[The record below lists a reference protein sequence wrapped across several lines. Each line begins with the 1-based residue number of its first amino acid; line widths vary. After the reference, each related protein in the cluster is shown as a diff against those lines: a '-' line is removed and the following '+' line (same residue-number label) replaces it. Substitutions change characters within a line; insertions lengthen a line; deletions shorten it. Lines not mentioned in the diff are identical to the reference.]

1 MTSNLAL
8 KRIRYL
14 ATVFLTIGTT
24 AAVAATGWQES
35 TAPGPAGM
43 SFAAATSTSMDGRI
57 STDATPSYPA
67 SQAGVRKAA
76 AEGPDA
82 LRRYVQRTRMIHN
95 YYYWDFAK
103 QQ

>member
-1 MTSNLAL
+1 MTSNLVL

-14 ATVFLTIGTT
+14 AIAFLTVATT
-24 AAVAATGWQES
+24 VAVAAIAGQES
-35 TAPGPAGM
+35 ATSVPAAM
-43 SFAAATSTSMDGRI
+43 SLAAATPTPVDGRI
-57 STDATPSYPA
+57 ATDATQNYPA
-67 SQAGVRKAA
+67 SQARVRKAA

-95 YYYWDFAK
+95 YYYWDFVK